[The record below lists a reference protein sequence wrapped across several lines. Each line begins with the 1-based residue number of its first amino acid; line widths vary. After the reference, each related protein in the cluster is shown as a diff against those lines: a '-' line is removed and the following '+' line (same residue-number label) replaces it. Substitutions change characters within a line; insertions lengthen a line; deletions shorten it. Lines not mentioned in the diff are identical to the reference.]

1 MRAFAACSVAL
12 ALVIAT
18 SVSFADA
25 GQNPNHENVPDA
37 ATAISIGRAALIP
50 IYGKKLIQSEEPLV
64 AKRQGDV
71 WTVSGTLY
79 CEGAHWWEKLL
90 GEKCFGGTAE
100 VKLSAKTGE
109 ILHITHYK

>member
-1 MRAFAACSVAL
+1 MRAFAAFSVAL

-18 SVSFADA
+18 SVSVADA
-25 GQNPNHENVPDA
+25 GHNPNFENAPNA

-79 CEGAHWWEKLL
+79 CGMSWWETLL
-90 GEKCFGGTAE
+90 GDMCLGGTAE
-100 VKLSAKTGE
+100 VKLSAKSGE